1 MTLTKIASTGVED
14 SLRWVLGANGT
25 SDYTFTGPGL
35 TGTVNDPTIYLTRG
49 HTYIFQNN
57 SGGHPFYIK
66 TSIANGGTN
75 DAYNT
80 GVTNNGG
87 GNGTEIVFT
96 VPHDSPDILYYQC
109 SSHASMAGQF
119 NIAGSVADGS
129 ISTAKIADDAVT
141 DAKLANSINAAIAA
155 NTAKTSNAT
164 HTGDVTGSTSL
175 TIANNAVTTDKL
187 SSSAVSTAKI
197 ANDAV
202 TSDKIA
208 DSAVVT
214 DSLSSSA
221 VSTAKIADGAVT
233 GAKIA
238 SGAVSLNKLASDSVG
253 TAKIIDQAVTLAKLP
268 HGTSSNDGK
277 FLRANNGADP
287 TFETVNG
294 TTINSNSD
302 NRVITGSGTANT
314 LNAESTFTHDPSTC
328 DTTIQ
333 HNSNVPADLIIQN
346 DSGGTAAGARL
357 TLQSGSAANTGPQLD
372 LRVGSDSWT
381 LQTPKNAGALDFN
394 DNGSLAF
401 KMASN
406 GNFDV
411 ITGDVTINGSG
422 KGIDFAQ
429 GANTGTAANILD
441 DYEEGTFTPNI
452 QDAASGGNSHGNSG
466 VREAKY
472 TKIGNTVT
480 VMMNCRSLSNSGLNG
495 SHQLFVT
502 NLPFRQSG
510 VERAVTWAQVQ
521 YFNNV
526 SNTEF
531 GMHFQ
536 INANETIMRFH
547 KMKDNQGAN
556 PAVTFNH
563 WMYSNGY
570 YGFATTFTYITD
582 Q

>member
-49 HTYIFQNN
+49 QTYIFQNN

-129 ISTAKIADDAVT
+129 ISTAKLADDAVTQAKLANNAVTTAEINNLAVTTAKLNDAAVTTAKISDNAVTTQKIANNAVTNAKVASGAISSATIIDANVTEAKIADDAVT
-141 DAKLANSINAAIAA
+141 TQKIAA
-155 NTAKTSNAT
+155 NAITTNR
-164 HTGDVTGSTSL
+164 
-175 TIANNAVTTDKL
+175 IA
-187 SSSAVSTAKI
+187 
-197 ANDAV
+197 
-202 TSDKIA
+202 
-208 DSAVVT
+208 
-214 DSLSSSA
+214 
-221 VSTAKIADGAVT
+221 
-233 GAKIA
+233 
-238 SGAVSLNKLASDSVG
+238 
-253 TAKIIDQAVTLAKLP
+253 DQAVTLAKLP

-287 TFETVNG
+287 TFETVTS
-294 TTINSNSD
+294 TTIGGNAN
-302 NRVITGSGTANT
+302 NRIITGSDTANT
-314 LNAESTFTHDPSTC
+314 LAAEADVTYDAATSDFSILGSKPGTSM
-328 DTTIQ
+328 
-333 HNSNVPADLIIQN
+333 DLIVQN
-346 DSGGTAAGARL
+346 NGGGNAAGARV
-357 TLQSGSAANTGPQLD
+357 TIQSGSAANTGPQFGLIC
-372 LRVGSDSWT
+372 GSKTWY
-381 LQTPKNAGALDFN
+381 LQTPKNVGALDFHG
-394 DNGSLAF
+394 NGTRTFRLLEDGHVEIA
-401 KMASN
+401 N
-406 GNFDV
+406 GDL
-411 ITGDVTINGSG
+411 TLGTNGH
-422 KGIDFAQ
+422 GIDFYGGSGSYRQA
-429 GANTGTAANILD
+429 ANTLD

-570 YGFATTFTYITD
+570 YGFSTTFTYITD